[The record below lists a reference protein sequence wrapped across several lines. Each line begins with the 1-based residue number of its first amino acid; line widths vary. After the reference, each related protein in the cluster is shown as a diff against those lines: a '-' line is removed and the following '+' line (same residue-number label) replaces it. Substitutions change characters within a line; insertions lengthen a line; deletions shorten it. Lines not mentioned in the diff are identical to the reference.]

1 MRPPFLPAIMKPQSP
16 SPAPSGPCLLQLVS
30 DHAMENLLPV
40 MALRPA
46 KLLLVRAAD
55 KNAESAVAN
64 LRAVMPVLAKDPAF
78 KGYQP
83 KIIDLPLAN
92 ATPDIAETRDLIARE
107 LIASPGAMVNFTG
120 GTKLMS
126 IGAHLAASVFGR
138 ASFTFDHSQMR
149 FVDAHTG
156 RHERWPELG
165 ALSKHFTPR
174 LLLAIQGR
182 NLDDYRH
189 EPASDPLRAFGLK
202 AYELR
207 NQHSAAIE
215 AFIKSL
221 RAQFLTQ
228 NGRLPQEPEEL
239 KTLLAK
245 PLPAGGD
252 PIRFLLTSATS
263 AGLTRSD
270 GQAWRL
276 SAAPERRAVERSLH
290 LLSNGWLELAVLD
303 CLQRN
308 PRYQHPMWGFEHAK
322 SSSGDHHDADIL
334 CLDTR
339 SNSLRLIC
347 CRVTLTR
354 SPAEHLE
361 GLAARARKLGGAA
374 CTFVLYKPAQGQEP
388 LIRSEA
394 RRLGIDAAIE
404 ADEIVKAFSPG
415 GA

>member
-1 MRPPFLPAIMKPQSP
+1 MKPQSP
-16 SPAPSGPCLLQLVS
+16 APATSGHSLLQLVS
-30 DHAMENLLPV
+30 DHALENLLPI
-40 MALRPA
+40 MALRPS
-46 KLLLVRAAD
+46 KLLLVRSAD
-55 KNAESAVAN
+55 KSAESAVAN
-64 LRAVMPVLAKDPAF
+64 LRAVVPVLAQDPAF
-78 KGYQP
+78 NGYQP
-83 KIIDLPLAN
+83 KIIDLPLSST
-92 ATPDIAETRDLIARE
+92 TPDIAETRDLIARE
-107 LIASPGAMVNFTG
+107 LIANPGTMVNFTG

-138 ASFTFDHSQMR
+138 ASFTFDHEQMR

-165 ALSKHFTPR
+165 SLSKHFTPR

-182 NLDDYRH
+182 SLDDYRH

-215 AFIKSL
+215 AFIKNL
-221 RAQFLTQ
+221 RAQFQTQ

-252 PIRFLLTSATS
+252 PIRFLLTATTN
-263 AGLTRSD
+263 AGLTKSD
-270 GQAWRL
+270 SQGWKL
-276 SAAPERRAVERSLH
+276 SAAPERRAIERSLH
-290 LLSNGWLELAVLD
+290 LLSSGWLELAVLD

-308 PRYQHPMWGFEHAK
+308 PRYQLPMWSFEHVK
-322 SSSGDHHDADIL
+322 QSGNDSNDADIL
-334 CLDTR
+334 CVDTR

-347 CRVTLTR
+347 CRVALTR

-374 CTFVLYKPAQGQEP
+374 CTFVIYKPAQGQEP

-404 ADEIVKAFSPG
+404 ADEIVKAFSPHAG
-415 GA
+415 

>member
-1 MRPPFLPAIMKPQSP
+1 MKPQSP
-16 SPAPSGPCLLQLVS
+16 APATSGHSLLQLVS
-30 DHAMENLLPV
+30 DHALENLLPI
-40 MALRPA
+40 MALRPS
-46 KLLLVRAAD
+46 KLLLVRSAD
-55 KNAESAVAN
+55 KSAESAVAN
-64 LRAVMPVLAKDPAF
+64 LRAVVPVLAQDPAF
-78 KGYQP
+78 NGYQP
-83 KIIDLPLAN
+83 KIIDLPLSST
-92 ATPDIAETRDLIARE
+92 TPDIAETRDLIARE
-107 LIASPGAMVNFTG
+107 LIANPGTMVNFTG

-138 ASFTFDHSQMR
+138 ASFTFDHEQMR

-165 ALSKHFTPR
+165 SLSKHFTPR

-182 NLDDYRH
+182 SLDDYRH

-215 AFIKSL
+215 VFIKNL
-221 RAQFLTQ
+221 RAQFQTQ

-252 PIRFLLTSATS
+252 PIRFLLTATTS

-270 GQAWRL
+270 SQGWKL
-276 SAAPERRAVERSLH
+276 SAAPERRAIERSLH
-290 LLSNGWLELAVLD
+290 LLSSGWLELAVLD

-308 PRYQHPMWGFEHAK
+308 PRYQLPMWSFEHVK
-322 SSSGDHHDADIL
+322 QSGNDSNDADIL
-334 CLDTR
+334 CVDTR

-347 CRVTLTR
+347 CRVALTR

-374 CTFVLYKPAQGQEP
+374 CTFVIYKPAQGQEP

-404 ADEIVKAFSPG
+404 ADEIVKAFSPHAG
-415 GA
+415 

>member
-1 MRPPFLPAIMKPQSP
+1 
-16 SPAPSGPCLLQLVS
+16 
-30 DHAMENLLPV
+30 
-40 MALRPA
+40 
-46 KLLLVRAAD
+46 
-55 KNAESAVAN
+55 
-64 LRAVMPVLAKDPAF
+64 
-78 KGYQP
+78 
-83 KIIDLPLAN
+83 
-92 ATPDIAETRDLIARE
+92 
-107 LIASPGAMVNFTG
+107 MVNFTG

-138 ASFTFDHSQMR
+138 ASFAFDREQMR

-156 RHERWPELG
+156 RHERWPDLG
-165 ALSKHFTPR
+165 SLSKHFTPR

-182 NLDDYRH
+182 NLEDYRH

-207 NQHSAAIE
+207 NQNSAALE

-221 RAQFLTQ
+221 RAQFQTQ
-228 NGRLPQEPEEL
+228 NGRLPQDPEEL
-239 KTLLAK
+239 KMLLAK
-245 PLPAGGD
+245 PLPVGGD
-252 PIRFLLTSATS
+252 PIRFLLTAATS

-270 GQAWRL
+270 GQGWKL
-276 SAAPERRAVERSLH
+276 AASPERRAIERTLH
-290 LLSNGWLELAVLD
+290 LLSTGWLELAVLD

-322 SSSGDHHDADIL
+322 SASTDNHDADIL

-361 GLAARARKLGGAA
+361 GLVSRARKLGGAA
-374 CTFVLYKPAQGQEP
+374 CTFVIHKPAQGQEP

-415 GA
+415 GD